1 MSTNRERKRET
12 GNSYYSWLMYE
23 TYFIWY
29 MVYILSIYTTAS
41 GITVHKEL
49 IQRKIGISFK
59 LIELIKYKEKLDETY
74 GIETQYIDSQQL

>member
-1 MSTNRERKRET
+1 
-12 GNSYYSWLMYE
+12 MYE
-23 TYFIWY
+23 AYFIWY
-29 MVYILSIYTTAS
+29 MVYILSIYTTAP

-59 LIELIKYKEKLDETY
+59 LIELIKHIEKLDETY